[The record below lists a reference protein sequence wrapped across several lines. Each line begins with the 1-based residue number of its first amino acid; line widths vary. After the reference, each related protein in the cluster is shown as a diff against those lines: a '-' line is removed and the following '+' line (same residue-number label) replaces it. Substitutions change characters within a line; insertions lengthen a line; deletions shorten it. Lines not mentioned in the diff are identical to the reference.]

1 MALSEKIFTL
11 RKQKGLSQEQLGEA
25 LGVSRQAVS
34 KWESGQSLPD
44 LDKLLALSRYFEVS
58 TDSLLADEEGA
69 PLQPVPRKGE
79 RSSGRKGLLILG
91 AALCV
96 LGVLCIVIW
105 GIAAILHPSVA
116 EQAGASSAITL
127 NGLGL
132 LLLLCLLSFIFG
144 LAILLYFHRHK

>member
-58 TDSLLADEEGA
+58 TDSLLTDEEGA
-69 PLQPVPRKGE
+69 PPPVSRKGE
-79 RSSGRKGLLILG
+79 RSGGRNGLLILG

-132 LLLLCLLSFIFG
+132 LLLLCILSFIFG

>member
-58 TDSLLADEEGA
+58 TDSLLTDEEGA
-69 PLQPVPRKGE
+69 PPPVSRKGE
-79 RSSGRKGLLILG
+79 RSGGRNGLLILG
-91 AALCV
+91 AALC
-96 LGVLCIVIW
+96 
-105 GIAAILHPSVA
+105 
-116 EQAGASSAITL
+116 
-127 NGLGL
+127 
-132 LLLLCLLSFIFG
+132 LSLIHIYCP
-144 LAILLYFHRHK
+144 ILLFYCCLIGSRPPMLFFIGQAQCPMILATYISATLRATASLHLL